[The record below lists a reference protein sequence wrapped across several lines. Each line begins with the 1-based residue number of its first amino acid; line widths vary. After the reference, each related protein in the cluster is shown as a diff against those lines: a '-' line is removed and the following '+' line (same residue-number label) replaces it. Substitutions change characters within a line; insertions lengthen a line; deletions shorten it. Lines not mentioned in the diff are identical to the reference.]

1 MRAALTVRADADFVA
16 EVDALARAY
25 GVSRSDYVRQAVEE
39 KNARALAERM
49 VFLSKT
55 LSARNASINQEL
67 EDAVGDGLAGR

>member
-16 EVDALARAY
+16 EVDALARAS

>member
-1 MRAALTVRADADFVA
+1 MRAALTFRADADFVA
-16 EVDALARAY
+16 EVDALARSS

-49 VFLSKT
+49 AFLSKT
-55 LSARNASINQEL
+55 LSARHASINQEL